1 MLKRSLGCFTNDQ
14 PEQYA
19 LSGEPVGKF
28 ERYTEK
34 ARRTVVLVVSPQG
47 ERLAIVEHIE

>member
-1 MLKRSLGCFTNDQ
+1 M
-14 PEQYA
+14 
-19 LSGEPVGKF
+19 GKF

-34 ARRTVVLVVSPQG
+34 AKRTVALVVSPQG